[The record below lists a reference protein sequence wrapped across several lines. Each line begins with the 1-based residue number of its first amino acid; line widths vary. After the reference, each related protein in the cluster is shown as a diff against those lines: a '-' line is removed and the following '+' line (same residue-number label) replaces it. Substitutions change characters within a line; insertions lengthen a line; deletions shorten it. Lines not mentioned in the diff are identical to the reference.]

1 MKAFAKVLGLV
12 VFGIVV
18 LAAGVLF
25 FLTRMFDPNDYK
37 EDIQQ
42 AAREKAN
49 IELTLDGD
57 IGWSLFPWLG
67 IELKD
72 VGVAPTEQPQ
82 QPLAQVGSLGLGVKV
97 LPLLRRQLRMSDV
110 ILDDVQLLLVKDED
124 GEGNWANIGPQDSGE
139 DSGTAGEQEP
149 APATKDRSMD
159 FAVESVQITNASV
172 RYEDRESGQLLTLE
186 QANLTTGALIEGEP
200 FDVSFLGMLTTD
212 KPALRVRL
220 DVKTV
225 AQFDLGLKR
234 YRFDALDMKVDASG
248 EPFSGRAVNLQL
260 QADGLV
266 DLGAQVAEL
275 NQLRM
280 SLGDMRAT
288 GALKATGLDSE
299 PRLSGQLNVAD
310 FDARDLLRDL
320 GQELPDMADPGALS
334 KVSLSTSLSGSASSL
349 MLNDLELV
357 VDDASLKGQMGITD
371 FTRQALRFSLVGD
384 QLNLDNYLPPRE
396 EKQGDAAQE
405 QASGGSRSTAP
416 PPEWSDDAV
425 LPLEQLARLDVDGS
439 LELQK
444 VTLTGLDISPFKA
457 AVTAREGRILLKQ
470 LDGGVFSG
478 TFTSKGEVDTR
489 QTPVRLNIASQLK
502 GIDSLAAQKAYEMPA
517 QVRGALDLELDLSMR
532 GNSMR
537 RWMNTLTGNASFEFD
552 EGALLGVNLE
562 QQLCRA
568 IALANRKSLSAEHGS
583 EDTPFEQLSG
593 SFTVR
598 DGQISNRDL
607 VVELPG
613 ITAKGTGE
621 VNLPDQ
627 RLDYRIGLLLE
638 GDKSDMPDEACQV
651 NERYVGVEWP
661 VRCQGYLHN
670 AARSCGVDTEGV
682 TKVAGQLLGN
692 EAKRKLEE
700 RLDEKLGDK
709 APELRDAIKG
719 LFSN

>member
-12 VFGIVV
+12 VCGIVV
-18 LAAGVLF
+18 LAIGVLF

-42 AAREKAN
+42 AAREQAN

-72 VGVAPTEQPQ
+72 VGVAPTEEPDL
-82 QPLAQVGSLGLGVKV
+82 PLAQVGSLGLGVKV

-110 ILDDVQLLLVKDED
+110 ILDDVHLQLVKGDD
-124 GEGNWANIGPQDSGE
+124 GAGNWANIGPQKTAADKDSDDE
-139 DSGTAGEQEP
+139 AKP
-149 APATKDRSMD
+149 APSTKDKQMD

-172 RYEDRESGQLLTLE
+172 RYEDRQSGQVLTLD

-220 DVKTV
+220 DLKTV

-234 YRFDALDMKVDASG
+234 YQFDGLDMKVDASG

-260 QADGLV
+260 QGDGLL
-266 DLGAQVAEL
+266 DLTAQVAEL

-280 SLGDMRAT
+280 SLGDMKAT
-288 GALKATGLDSE
+288 GTLKATALDAE
-299 PRLSGQLNVAD
+299 PKFTGQLNVAD

-320 GQELPDMADPGALS
+320 GQALPEMADPGGLS
-334 KVSLSTSLSGSASSL
+334 QVSFSTTLAGSASSL
-349 MLNDLELV
+349 MLNDLNLV
-357 VDDASLKGQMGITD
+357 VDGATLKGQLGLAD
-371 FTRQALRFSLVGD
+371 FERQALRFKLAGD
-384 QLNLDNYLPPRE
+384 SLNLDNYLLPVD
-396 EKQGDAAQE
+396 EKDGTAPQQTGGSKSTAAAQE
-405 QASGGSRSTAP
+405 
-416 PPEWSDDAV
+416 WSDESV
-425 LPLEQLARLDVDGS
+425 LPLERLATLDVDGS
-439 LELQK
+439 LELQQ
-444 VTLTGLDISPFKA
+444 VTLTGQDINAFKA
-457 AVTAREGRILLKQ
+457 VVSARDGRIQLKQ

-478 TFTSKGEVDTR
+478 TFTSKGEIDTR
-489 QTPVRLNIASQLK
+489 QTPVKMTLSSQIK
-502 GIDSLAAQKAYEMPA
+502 GIDSLVAQQAYDVPA
-517 QVRGALDLELDLSMR
+517 QVRGDLDLTMDLSMR

-537 RWMNTLTGNASFEFD
+537 RWMNTLGGNAKFQVED
-552 EGALLGVNLE
+552 GALLGVNLE

-568 IALANRKSLSAEHGS
+568 IALANRKSLSGEHGS
-583 EDTPFEQLSG
+583 EDTPFEQLNG
-593 SFTVR
+593 SFTISN
-598 DGQISNRDL
+598 GQISNRDL
-607 VVELPG
+607 VADLPG
-613 ITAKGTGE
+613 IAAKGNGE
-621 VNLPDQ
+621 VSLPEQ

-670 AARSCGVDTEGV
+670 AASSCGVDTEGV

-700 RLDEKLGDK
+700 RIDEKLGDK
-709 APELRDAIKG
+709 APELRDALKG

>member
-12 VFGIVV
+12 VCGIVV
-18 LAAGVLF
+18 LAIGVLF

-42 AAREKAN
+42 AAREQAN
-49 IELTLDGD
+49 IELTLGGD

-72 VGVAPTEQPQ
+72 VGVAPTEQPDQ
-82 QPLAQVGSLGLGVKV
+82 ALAQVGSLGLGVKV

-110 ILDDVQLLLVKDED
+110 ILDDVHLELVKGDD
-124 GEGNWANIGPQDSGE
+124 GQGNWANIGPQESATDSGDE
-139 DSGTAGEQEP
+139 GVAKP
-149 APATKDRSMD
+149 APSTKDKQMD

-172 RYEDRESGQLLTLE
+172 RYEDRQSGQILTLD
-186 QANLTTGALIEGEP
+186 QANLTTGALIQGEP

-234 YRFDALDMKVDASG
+234 YQFDGLDMKVDASG

-260 QADGLV
+260 QGDGLL
-266 DLGAQVAEL
+266 DLTAQVAEL

-288 GALKATGLDSE
+288 GALKATELDAE
-299 PRLSGQLNVAD
+299 PKLAGQLSVAD

-320 GQELPDMADPGALS
+320 GQELPEMADPGALS
-334 KVSLSTSLSGSASSL
+334 QVSLAAKLDGSATSL
-349 MLNDLELV
+349 MLNDLTLV
-357 VDDASLKGQMGITD
+357 VDGATLKGQMGVAD
-371 FTRQALRFSLVGD
+371 FDRQALRFKLAGD
-384 QLNLDNYLPPRE
+384 NLNIDNYLPPAE
-396 EKQGDAAQE
+396 EKDSSVQQ
-405 QASGGSRSTAP
+405 QTGGSKSTAP
-416 PPEWSDDAV
+416 PQEWSDEPV
-425 LPLEQLARLDVDGS
+425 LPLERLATLDVDGS
-439 LELQK
+439 LELQQ
-444 VTLTGLDISPFKA
+444 VTLTGQNVKPFKVVA
-457 AVTAREGRILLKQ
+457 TARDGRIQLKQ
-470 LDGGVFSG
+470 LDGGIFSG
-478 TFTSKGEVDTR
+478 TFVSKGEIDTR
-489 QTPVRLNIASQLK
+489 QTPVKLNLSSQLK
-502 GIDSLAAQKAYEMPA
+502 GIDSLVAQQAYDAPA
-517 QVRGALDLELDLSMR
+517 QVRGELDLVLDLSMR

-537 RWMNTLTGNASFEFD
+537 RWMNTLGGNARFQVED
-552 EGALLGVNLE
+552 GALLGVNLE

-568 IALANRKSLSAEHGS
+568 IALANRKSLSGEHGS
-583 EDTPFEQLSG
+583 EDTPFEQLNG
-593 SFTVR
+593 SFTIR

-607 VVELPG
+607 VAALPG
-613 ITAKGTGE
+613 IAAKGKGE

-627 RLDYRIGLLLE
+627 RLDYRVGLLLE

-670 AARSCGVDTEGV
+670 AASSCGVDTEGV

-709 APELRDAIKG
+709 SPELRDAIKG

>member
-18 LAAGVLF
+18 LAVGVLF

-42 AAREKAN
+42 AAREQAN
-49 IELTLDGD
+49 IELTLGGD

-72 VGVAPTEQPQ
+72 VGVAPTEQPD

-110 ILDDVQLLLVKDED
+110 ILNDVHLELVKGED
-124 GEGNWANIGPQDSGE
+124 GEGNWANIGPQQAADAEGGDGE
-139 DSGTAGEQEP
+139 AAP
-149 APATKDRSMD
+149 APSTKDKQMD
-159 FAVESVQITNASV
+159 FAVESVQITNASA
-172 RYEDRESGQLLTLE
+172 RYEDRQTGQILTLD

-234 YRFDALDMKVDASG
+234 YQFDGLDMKVDASG

-260 QADGLV
+260 QGDGLL
-266 DLGAQVAEL
+266 DMAAQVAEL

-280 SLGDMRAT
+280 TLGDMRAT
-288 GALKATGLDSE
+288 GALKATGLDAE
-299 PRLSGQLNVAD
+299 PKLAGQLSVAD

-320 GQELPDMADPGALS
+320 GQELPDMADQGALS
-334 KVSLSTSLSGSASSL
+334 QVSLEARLEGSASSL
-349 MLNDLELV
+349 MLNDLTLV
-357 VDDASLKGQMGITD
+357 VDGATLKGQMGVAD
-371 FTRQALRFSLVGD
+371 FERQALRFKLAGDSL
-384 QLNLDNYLPPRE
+384 NIDNYLPPE
-396 EKQGDAAQE
+396 EKNDESTAAQPKT
-405 QASGGSRSTAP
+405 GGSKSTAP
-416 PPEWSDDAV
+416 AQEWSDDAV

-444 VTLTGLDISPFKA
+444 VTLTGQNIQPFRA
-457 AVTAREGRILLKQ
+457 AVSARDGRIQLKQ
-470 LDGGVFSG
+470 MDGGIFSG
-478 TFTSKGEVDTR
+478 TFVSKGEIDTR
-489 QTPVRLNIASQLK
+489 QTPVRLSLSSQLK
-502 GIDSLAAQKAYEMPA
+502 GIDSLVAQQAYDAPA
-517 QVRGALDLELDLSMR
+517 QVRGELDLNLDLNMR

-537 RWMNTLTGNASFEFD
+537 RWMSSLGGNASFQVED
-552 EGALLGVNLE
+552 GALLGVNLE

-568 IALANRKSLSAEHGS
+568 IALANRKSLSGEHGS
-583 EDTPFEQLSG
+583 EDTPFEQLNG
-593 SFTVR
+593 SFSIR

-607 VVELPG
+607 VAELPG
-613 ITAKGTGE
+613 ITAKGRGE

-670 AARSCGVDTEGV
+670 AASSCGVDTEGV
-682 TKVAGQLLGN
+682 TRIAGQLLGN

>member
-12 VFGIVV
+12 VCGIVV
-18 LAAGVLF
+18 LAIGVLF

-42 AAREKAN
+42 AAREQAN

-72 VGVAPTEQPQ
+72 VGVAPTEEPDL
-82 QPLAQVGSLGLGVKV
+82 PLAQVGSLGLGVKV

-110 ILDDVQLLLVKDED
+110 ILDDVHLQLVKGDD
-124 GEGNWANIGPQDSGE
+124 GAGNWANIGPQKTAADKDSDDE
-139 DSGTAGEQEP
+139 AKP
-149 APATKDRSMD
+149 APSTKDKQMD

-172 RYEDRESGQLLTLE
+172 RYEDRQSGQVLTLD

-220 DVKTV
+220 DLKTV

-234 YRFDALDMKVDASG
+234 YQFDGLDMKVDASG

-260 QADGLV
+260 QGDGLL
-266 DLGAQVAEL
+266 DLTAQVAEL

-280 SLGDMRAT
+280 SLGDMKAT
-288 GALKATGLDSE
+288 GTLKATALDAE
-299 PRLSGQLNVAD
+299 PKFTGQLNVAD

-320 GQELPDMADPGALS
+320 GQALPEMADPGGLS
-334 KVSLSTSLSGSASSL
+334 QVSFSTTLAGSASSL
-349 MLNDLELV
+349 MLNDLNLV
-357 VDDASLKGQMGITD
+357 VDGATLKGQLGLAD
-371 FTRQALRFSLVGD
+371 FERQALRFKLAGD
-384 QLNLDNYLPPRE
+384 SLNLDNYLPPVD
-396 EKQGDAAQE
+396 EKDGTAPQQT
-405 QASGGSRSTAP
+405 GGSKSTAAP
-416 PPEWSDDAV
+416 QEWSDESV
-425 LPLEQLARLDVDGS
+425 LPLERLATLDVDGS
-439 LELQK
+439 LELQQ
-444 VTLTGLDISPFKA
+444 VTLTGQDIKAFKA
-457 AVTAREGRILLKQ
+457 VVSARDGRIQLKQ

-478 TFTSKGEVDTR
+478 TFTSKGEIDTR
-489 QTPVRLNIASQLK
+489 QTPVKVTLSSQIK
-502 GIDSLAAQKAYEMPA
+502 GIDSLVAQQAYDVSA
-517 QVRGALDLELDLSMR
+517 QVRGDLDLTMDLSMR

-537 RWMNTLTGNASFEFD
+537 RWMNTLGGNAKFQVED
-552 EGALLGVNLE
+552 GALLGVNLE

-568 IALANRKSLSAEHGS
+568 IALANRKSLSGEHGS
-583 EDTPFEQLSG
+583 EDTPFEQLNG
-593 SFTVR
+593 SFTISN
-598 DGQISNRDL
+598 GQISNRDL
-607 VVELPG
+607 VADLPG
-613 ITAKGTGE
+613 IAAKGNGE
-621 VNLPDQ
+621 VNLPEQ

-670 AARSCGVDTEGV
+670 AANSCGVDTEGV

-700 RLDEKLGDK
+700 RIDEKLGDK
-709 APELRDAIKG
+709 APELRDALKG

>member
-1 MKAFAKVLGLV
+1 MKAFAKVVGLV

-18 LAAGVLF
+18 LAIGVLF

-42 AAREKAN
+42 AAREQAN
-49 IELTLDGD
+49 IELTLGGD

-72 VGVAPTEQPQ
+72 VGVAPTEQPD

-110 ILDDVQLLLVKDED
+110 ILDDVRLQLVKSAE
-124 GEGNWANIGPQDSGE
+124 GEGNWANIGPQASADDAAASSDSK
-139 DSGTAGEQEP
+139 P
-149 APATKDRSMD
+149 APSTKDKEMD
-159 FAVESVQITNASV
+159 FAVESVQVTNASV
-172 RYEDRESGQLLTLE
+172 RYEDRQSGQILTLD

-220 DVKTV
+220 DMQAV

-234 YRFDALDMKVDASG
+234 YQLDALDMKVDASG
-248 EPFSGRAVNLQL
+248 EPFSGRAINLQL
-260 QADGLV
+260 QGDGLL
-266 DLGAQVAEL
+266 DLSAQVAEL

-280 SLGDMRAT
+280 TLGDMRAT
-288 GALKATGLDSE
+288 GALKATALDQE
-299 PRLSGQLNVAD
+299 PKLSGQLNVAD

-320 GQELPDMADPGALS
+320 GQPLPDMADPGALS
-334 KVSLSTSLSGSASSL
+334 QVSLATRLDGSASSL
-349 MLNDLELV
+349 MLRDLTLV
-357 VDDASLKGQMGITD
+357 VDGATLKGELGLAD
-371 FTRQALRFSLVGD
+371 FERQALRFKLAGD
-384 QLNLDNYLPPRE
+384 SFNLDNYLPPAE
-396 EKQGDAAQE
+396 EKDGSAG
-405 QASGGSRSTAP
+405 QATGGSKSTAA
-416 PPEWSDDAV
+416 PPEWSDEPL
-425 LPLEQLARLDVDGS
+425 LPLERLAMLDVDGS
-439 LELQK
+439 LALQQ
-444 VTLTGLDISPFKA
+444 VTLTGQTIKPFTLA
-457 AVTAREGRILLKQ
+457 ASARDGRVQLKQ
-470 LDGGVFSG
+470 LDGGIFSG
-478 TFTSKGEVDTR
+478 TFTSKGEIDTR
-489 QTPVRLNIASQLK
+489 KTPVSLALSGQLK
-502 GIDSLAAQKAYEMPA
+502 GVDSLAAQQAYDVPA
-517 QVRGALDLELDLSMR
+517 QVRGALDLNMDLSMR

-537 RWMNTLTGNASFEFD
+537 RWMNTLGGNARFQLD
-552 EGALLGVNLE
+552 DGALLGVNLE

-568 IALANRKSLSAEHGS
+568 IALANRKSLSSEHGS
-583 EDTPFEQLSG
+583 EDTPFEQLNG
-593 SFTVR
+593 SFSIR

-607 VVELPG
+607 VARLPG
-613 ITAKGTGE
+613 IAAKGKGE
-621 VNLPDQ
+621 VNLPEQ

-651 NERYVGVEWP
+651 NERYVGIEWP
-661 VRCQGYLHN
+661 VRCEGYLHN
-670 AARSCGVDTEGV
+670 AASSCGVDTEGV
-682 TKVAGQLLGN
+682 TKIAGQLLGN